1 LCDIPKINDPA
12 LLVGFDT
19 SDDAAVYKI
28 SDELGII
35 QTLDFFTPI
44 VDNPYDFGQIAAA
57 NALSDIYAMGGEA
70 KIAMNIVGFPKTLDT
85 AILKA
90 ILKGGADKVKEAGA
104 VLAGGHSI
112 EDPEP
117 KYGLSVT
124 GFVSPDKIWQNTGA
138 KPGDHLILT
147 KPLGM
152 GVLTTA
158 LKEDMLEPKTVQYM
172 THVMA
177 TLNKYAAT
185 AAKSF
190 DIHAC
195 TDITGFGLLGHAL
208 EMAKGSHVTLQI
220 NLSKIPYIEEAL
232 PLAQMGIIP
241 GGAYRNKAHVADD
254 LTFCGAF
261 DEGLLDLCYDPQTS
275 GGLLFALP
283 SAQSKAFLEILDTV
297 LKTPYALIGE
307 VVEEREKAIEMR

>member
-1 LCDIPKINDPA
+1 MCDLPKINDPA

-19 SDDAAVYKI
+19 ADDAAVYKI
-28 SDELGII
+28 SNALGII

-44 VDNPYDFGQIAAA
+44 VDDPYDFGQIAAA
-57 NALSDIYAMGGEA
+57 NALSDVYAMGGEA
-70 KIAMNIVGFPKTLDT
+70 KIAMNIVGFPKTLDIS
-85 AILKA
+85 ILKA

-124 GFVSPDKIWQNTGA
+124 GFVSPGRIWQNTGA

-158 LKEDMLEPKTVQYM
+158 LKEDMLSAETVKYM
-172 THVMA
+172 THIMA
-177 TLNKYAAT
+177 TLNKYAAE
-185 AAKSF
+185 AASAF

-220 NLSKIPYIEEAL
+220 DLSKVPYIDEAL
-232 PLAQMGIIP
+232 PLAKMGIIP
-241 GGAYRNKAHVADD
+241 GGAYRNKEHVASAIRVEDEI
-254 LTFCGAF
+254 
-261 DEGLLDLCYDPQTS
+261 DEGMLDLCYDPQTS
-275 GGLLFALP
+275 GGLLFAIP
-283 SAQSKAFLEILDTV
+283 PEQSKDFLAILDTV
-297 LKTPYALIGE
+297 LKTPYAMIGK
-307 VVEEREKAIEMR
+307 VIEEREKSIEIK